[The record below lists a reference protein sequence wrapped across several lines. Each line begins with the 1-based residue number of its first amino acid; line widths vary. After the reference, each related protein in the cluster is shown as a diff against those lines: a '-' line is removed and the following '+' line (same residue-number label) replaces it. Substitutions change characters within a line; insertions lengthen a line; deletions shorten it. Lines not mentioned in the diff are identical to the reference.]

1 MHSKNNNKTQ
11 SFVQGLRPFSKTIPK
26 TLKKHLRKGGYNYSN
41 IVDNWTK
48 MVSKKIADACY
59 PITVKMGKEMREGT
73 LVLNVIHGK
82 ELEVEYKKN
91 EIMDKINS
99 FFGKITQCIFIF
111 LEKKVLNDA
120 AGVNLVSKGFFEYFQ
135 KLHLDF
141 EEKYL
146 QVELLQYCLCLV
158 LVEEFQRW

>member
-1 MHSKNNNKTQ
+1 MHSKNNNKSQTYI
-11 SFVQGLRPFSKTIPK
+11 QGLRPFSSSIPK

-73 LVLNVIHGK
+73 LILNVIHGK
-82 ELEVEYKKN
+82 EVEVEYEKN

-99 FFGKITQCIFIF
+99 FFGYKCISNVVLKIVQDTVKPKKSFTKIKNFSKI
-111 LEKKVLNDA
+111 EDKMKKVNDETLKRSLNNFLKAFNERND
-120 AGVNLVSKGFFEYFQ
+120 
-135 KLHLDF
+135 
-141 EEKYL
+141 
-146 QVELLQYCLCLV
+146 
-158 LVEEFQRW
+158 

>member
-1 MHSKNNNKTQ
+1 MHSKNNNKSQT
-11 SFVQGLRPFSKTIPK
+11 FIQGLRPFSSSIPK

-82 ELEVEYKKN
+82 ELEVEYEKN

-99 FFGKITQCIFIF
+99 FFGYKCISSVVLKIVQDTVKPKKNFPKIKDFSKIEDKMSKVNDDTLKSSLNNF
-111 LEKKVLNDA
+111 LKAFNERN
-120 AGVNLVSKGFFEYFQ
+120 N
-135 KLHLDF
+135 
-141 EEKYL
+141 
-146 QVELLQYCLCLV
+146 
-158 LVEEFQRW
+158 

>member
-1 MHSKNNNKTQ
+1 MHSKNNNKSQT
-11 SFVQGLRPFSKTIPK
+11 FIQGLRPFSSSIPK

-48 MVSKKIADACY
+48 MVSKKIADVCY

-82 ELEVEYKKN
+82 ELEVEYEKN

-99 FFGKITQCIFIF
+99 FFGYKCISNVVLKIVQDTVKPKKSFTKIKNFSKIEDKMSKVNDETLKRSLNNF
-111 LEKKVLNDA
+111 LKAFNERND
-120 AGVNLVSKGFFEYFQ
+120 
-135 KLHLDF
+135 
-141 EEKYL
+141 
-146 QVELLQYCLCLV
+146 
-158 LVEEFQRW
+158 